1 MSASPGGMRDTDEQP
16 TVAIRYPSVR
26 VCLTECDGNAYVILG
41 TIRRA
46 VLSAGLPDGKQ
57 VWKAFHAEATQGD
70 YQHLLATAMRWF
82 DID

>member
-1 MSASPGGMRDTDEQP
+1 MSDKDEHL
-16 TVAIRYPSVR
+16 ADSIRYPSVR
-26 VCLTECDGNAYVILG
+26 VCLTECDGNAYAILG

-46 VLSAGLPDGKQ
+46 VLCAGMPDGKR

>member
-1 MSASPGGMRDTDEQP
+1 MRDADEPPTD
-16 TVAIRYPSVR
+16 AIRYPSVR
-26 VCLTECDGNAYVILG
+26 VCLAAGDGNAYVILG

-46 VLSAGLPDGKQ
+46 VLCAGLPDGKQ

-70 YQHLLATAMRWF
+70 YHHLLATAMRWF